1 MKILSR
7 NFRSLLKIG
16 LALMLLVSNVSL
28 AQLTK
33 EDIRQIVKE
42 ENVQLEARLKEY
54 VDLKINALKADV
66 DLKFGSLKSDVD
78 LKFGSLKAEVEA
90 VKWMLTIL
98 IVVIVAV
105 LALPQAVS
113 FIRERRELREVA
125 ELRERLTRLEQKLQT
140 ISTNI
145 PVRGNEEL
153 KQ

>member
-1 MKILSR
+1 MKIPFR

-33 EDIRQIVKE
+33 EDIRQIIKE

-54 VDLKINALKADV
+54 VDLKINVLKA
-66 DLKFGSLKSDVD
+66 DVD

-140 ISTNI
+140 ISTNV

>member
-42 ENVQLEARLKEY
+42 ENVQLETRLKEY
-54 VDLKINALKADV
+54 VDLKINALKA
-66 DLKFGSLKSDVD
+66 DVD

-113 FIRERRELREVA
+113 FIREGRELREVA
-125 ELRERLTRLEQKLQT
+125 ELKERLTQVEQKLQT
-140 ISTNI
+140 ISTNV